1 MKNTVTIDELSA
13 KAIIAF
19 LVIGGSFI
27 FYTMVSEA
35 LIKIE
40 QGSQLIKAT
49 QKTITVTITT
59 GAK

>member
-1 MKNTVTIDELSA
+1 VVTIDQLTA
-13 KAIIAF
+13 RAITVF
-19 LVIGGSFI
+19 LILTGSFI

-40 QGSQLIKAT
+40 KGTQLIKDT
-49 QKTITVTITT
+49 QKTIQITVTT

>member
-1 MKNTVTIDELSA
+1 M
-13 KAIIAF
+13 AIIDQFTARVITIF
-19 LVIGGSFI
+19 LAITGSFI

-40 QGSQLIKAT
+40 QGTQLIKET
-49 QKTITVTITT
+49 SKTVQITITT